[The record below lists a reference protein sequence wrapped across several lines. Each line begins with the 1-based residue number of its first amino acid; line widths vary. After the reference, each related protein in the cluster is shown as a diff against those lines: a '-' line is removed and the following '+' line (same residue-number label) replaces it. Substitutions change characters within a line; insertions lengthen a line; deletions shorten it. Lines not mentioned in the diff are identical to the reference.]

1 LVLNKLDL
9 NHQRKV
15 NFLEITDFLYENKEL
30 DLDNIEISLK
40 TEENV
45 DQLLQKINNAINII
59 KNQIPINIIYEA
71 NPLTYKNK
79 DIPQIT
85 IILVGDS
92 TVGKSCFLSRYFNN
106 QFNEEFLT
114 TMGIDKQVKVI
125 KIDETEYKI
134 NFWDTAGQER
144 FRSLPKKYYQNA
156 DGILI
161 FFDITNEESFKNIN
175 YWLENIQNC
184 LGNNEMKAILFLI
197 GNKIDLNNRLVSR
210 SNAETF
216 ANNLGLK
223 YYETSAKINLNVNEV
238 ISRMILECHMKLS
251 KINDCFVRSKRNSST
266 TKINNE
272 AKKGDSGCCGG
283 GNNKKAKNEKKE
295 KDIKPKMR
303 ESLETIK
310 SRESNNQVSDLKD

>member
-1 LVLNKLDL
+1 MVLNKLDL

-175 YWLENIQNC
+175 Y
-184 LGNNEMKAILFLI
+184 
-197 GNKIDLNNRLVSR
+197 
-210 SNAETF
+210 
-216 ANNLGLK
+216 
-223 YYETSAKINLNVNEV
+223 
-238 ISRMILECHMKLS
+238 
-251 KINDCFVRSKRNSST
+251 
-266 TKINNE
+266 
-272 AKKGDSGCCGG
+272 
-283 GNNKKAKNEKKE
+283 
-295 KDIKPKMR
+295 
-303 ESLETIK
+303 
-310 SRESNNQVSDLKD
+310 